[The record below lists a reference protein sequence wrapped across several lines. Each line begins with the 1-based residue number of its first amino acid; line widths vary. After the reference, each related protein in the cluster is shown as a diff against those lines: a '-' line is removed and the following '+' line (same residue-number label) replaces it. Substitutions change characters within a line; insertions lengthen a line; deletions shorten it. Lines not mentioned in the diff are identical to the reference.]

1 MNTVTSISEVKMQ
14 KTRDHAELA
23 SVQLMKVQYSRAL
36 DYLNTRESELKEKLG
51 ITDDDPEVA

>member
-1 MNTVTSISEVKMQ
+1 MNTVTNINEVKMQ

-23 SVQLMKVQYSRAL
+23 SVQQMKIQYSGAL
-36 DYLNTRESELKEKLG
+36 DYLNAREAELKDKLG

>member
-1 MNTVTSISEVKMQ
+1 MNTVTSINEVKIQ

-23 SVQLMKVQYSRAL
+23 SVQQIKDQCQRTL
-36 DYLNTRESELKEKLG
+36 DYLNNRESELKEKLG

>member
-1 MNTVTSISEVKMQ
+1 MNTVTSINQAKIQ

-23 SVQLMKVQYSRAL
+23 SVQQMKDQCQRTL
-36 DYLNTRESELKEKLG
+36 EYLNARETELKEKLG

>member
-1 MNTVTSISEVKMQ
+1 MNTVTSINQAKMQ

-23 SVQLMKVQYSRAL
+23 SVQQMKVQYNRAL
-36 DYLNTRESELKEKLG
+36 DYLNTRETELKEKLG

>member
-1 MNTVTSISEVKMQ
+1 MNTVTSINQVKMQ

-23 SVQLMKVQYSRAL
+23 SVQQIKGQCQRTLE
-36 DYLNTRESELKEKLG
+36 YLNARESELKEKLG

>member
-1 MNTVTSISEVKMQ
+1 MNTVTSINQAKMQ

-23 SVQLMKVQYSRAL
+23 SVQQMKVQYSRAL
-36 DYLNTRESELKEKLG
+36 DYLNTRETELKEKLG

>member
-1 MNTVTSISEVKMQ
+1 MNTVTSINQAKMQ

-23 SVQLMKVQYSRAL
+23 SVQQMKAEYNRAL